1 MIAPSQST
9 ENVLDSNRPKLNW
22 LSQIRLFQNLTD
34 AEIDYLLRY
43 SVLKRKT
50 KGEHL
55 YYPNEHANTV
65 FFLISGRVKVGS
77 TFSDGKEYIKGIVQP
92 GEMFGEMGMVGQA
105 LRTDFAVA
113 LEDEVSICTLNV
125 DDFLKLIRNNA
136 ELSIKI
142 TNAIGAKL
150 IQVERRFES
159 LLFKDARTRIV
170 DIIREMA
177 LERGQVLAG
186 GSILI
191 SHALTHQDIASIT
204 ATSRQTVTTVLNELK
219 ELNVI
224 NFDRKS
230 ILVHEM
236 KTLI

>member
-1 MIAPSQST
+1 MIATSHST
-9 ENVLDSNRPKLNW
+9 QNTKDGNRPKLNW
-22 LSQIRLFQNLTD
+22 LSQIRLFQNLSD
-34 AEIDYLLRY
+34 SDMDYLMRH
-43 SVLKRKT
+43 SVLKRKA
-50 KGEHL
+50 KGDHL
-55 YYPNEHANTV
+55 FYPNEPATTV
-65 FFLISGRVKVGS
+65 FFLLSGRVKIGS
-77 TFSDGKEYIKGIVQP
+77 SFSDGKEYIKGIVQS
-92 GEMFGEMGMVGQA
+92 GEMFGEMGMVGQL

-113 LEDEVSICTLNV
+113 LDDEVSICILNV
-125 DDFLKLIRNNA
+125 DDFMKLTRNNA
-136 ELSIKI
+136 DLSIKI

-150 IQVERRFES
+150 IQVEKRFES

-219 ELNVI
+219 DLNVI

-236 KTLI
+236 KTLL

>member
-1 MIAPSQST
+1 MIALSPT
-9 ENVLDSNRPKLNW
+9 AHNVKDNNRPKHNW
-22 LSQIRLFQNLTD
+22 LSQIRLFQNLSES
-34 AEIDYLLRY
+34 EIDYLTRY
-43 SVLKRKT
+43 ALLKRKV
-50 KGEHL
+50 KGEQL
-55 YYPNEHANTV
+55 YYPNEPANTV
-65 FFLISGRVKVGS
+65 FFLSSGRVKIGS
-77 TFSDGKEYIKGIVQP
+77 SFSDGKEYIKGIVQP
-92 GEMFGEMGMVGQA
+92 GEMFGEMGIVGQP
-105 LRTDFAVA
+105 LRADFAIA
-113 LEDEVSICTLNV
+113 LDEEVSVCIINV
-125 DDFLKLIRNNA
+125 DDFLRLMRNNS
-136 ELSIKI
+136 ELGIKVAS
-142 TNAIGAKL
+142 AIGAKL
-150 IQVERRFES
+150 NQVEKRFES

-186 GSILI
+186 GSVLI

-219 ELNVI
+219 ELDII